1 MGSFTHGTPCVPSG
15 RPASLNQA
23 STRSM
28 GQSTRTRPK
37 DWTANPSLLR
47 NTQAQTH
54 TQKMKV
60 FITLTL
66 LAMLMAL
73 VMGGPFP
80 KRKSD
85 SENMDIYRKYRS
97 KFGTS
102 PKVECRGSSDC
113 RMGSDRCPEHDC
125 LPARNGRSFCT
136 WQSY

>member
-1 MGSFTHGTPCVPSG
+1 MGSQLGHGQRIGQPSPLRDTQTH
-15 RPASLNQA
+15 
-23 STRSM
+23 
-28 GQSTRTRPK
+28 
-37 DWTANPSLLR
+37 
-47 NTQAQTH
+47 TH

-60 FITLTL
+60 FITLAL
-66 LAMLMAL
+66 LAMFVAL

-85 SENMDIYRKYRS
+85 AENLEIYRKCRG

-102 PKVECRGSSDC
+102 PKVECSRSSDC
-113 RMGSDRCPEHDC
+113 GLGSNKCPEHDC

>member
-1 MGSFTHGTPCVPSG
+1 MDSQAKPS
-15 RPASLNQA
+15 P
-23 STRSM
+23 
-28 GQSTRTRPK
+28 
-37 DWTANPSLLR
+37 
-47 NTQAQTH
+47 NTQTQTH

-85 SENMDIYRKYRS
+85 AENMDIYRKCRG

-102 PKVECRGSSDC
+102 PKVECR
-113 RMGSDRCPEHDC
+113 
-125 LPARNGRSFCT
+125 
-136 WQSY
+136 

>member
-1 MGSFTHGTPCVPSG
+1 
-15 RPASLNQA
+15 
-23 STRSM
+23 M

-37 DWTANPSLLR
+37 DWTANPSLLLY
-47 NTQAQTH
+47 TH
-54 TQKMKV
+54 THKMKV

-80 KRKSD
+80 ERKSD
-85 SENMDIYRKYRS
+85 SENMDIYRKCRG

-113 RMGSDRCPEHDC
+113 RLGSSKCPEHDC
-125 LPARNGRSFCT
+125 LKARNGRSFCT